1 MKVTIGLAQ
10 TCHPDDGDVVALVER
25 WASDAKRQGV
35 DLLVFPESLMTRYEL
50 ALGQLEAEAQP
61 LDGPF
66 ASAMNDIARH
76 AGLWMVYTVNE
87 KNPSTLKPFNTA
99 VVVDDGGCV
108 RGAYRKVHLFD
119 AGPHRESDRMSAG
132 DTIFR
137 PIDTPFGKLGV
148 GICYDLRFPEL
159 ARRQAIEGAEILV
172 YPAAWVDGAGKKRQ
186 WETLLAARA
195 IENELFA
202 VGVCRADDGYIGS
215 SLVAAPDGTAL
226 VEGGDGEELRLCE
239 LDTDE
244 LKSLRENM
252 PIFEHRRPDIY

>member
-1 MKVTIGLAQ
+1 M
-10 TCHPDDGDVVALVER
+10 R
-25 WASDAKRQGV
+25 GV
-35 DLLVFPESLMTRYEL
+35 
-50 ALGQLEAEAQP
+50 
-61 LDGPF
+61 
-66 ASAMNDIARH
+66 
-76 AGLWMVYTVNE
+76 
-87 KNPSTLKPFNTA
+87 
-99 VVVDDGGCV
+99 
-108 RGAYRKVHLFD
+108 YRKVHLFD

-132 DTIFR
+132 DAIFR
-137 PIDTPFGKLGV
+137 PIDTPFGKLGI

-226 VEGGDGEELRLCE
+226 VEGGDGEGLCVCE

-252 PIFEHRRPDIY
+252 PIFGHRRPDIY